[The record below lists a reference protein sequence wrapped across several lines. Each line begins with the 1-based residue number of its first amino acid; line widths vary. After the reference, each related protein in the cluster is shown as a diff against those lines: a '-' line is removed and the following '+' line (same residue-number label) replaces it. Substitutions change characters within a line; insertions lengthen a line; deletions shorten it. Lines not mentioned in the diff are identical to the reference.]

1 MIVVITTYG
10 KNESID
16 FVRTDLFNN
25 ESEAEEYIWSVD
37 NKDEK
42 KKYWT
47 RAEIVEFGRKY
58 EMDQDGLIDTTY

>member
-1 MIVVITTYG
+1 MIIVITTYG

-25 ESEAEEYIWSVD
+25 KSDAEEYIWSVD
-37 NKDEK
+37 DKDEE

-47 RAEIVEFGRKY
+47 RAEIVNSGVKY
-58 EMDQDGLIDTTY
+58 EMDQEGLMATTY